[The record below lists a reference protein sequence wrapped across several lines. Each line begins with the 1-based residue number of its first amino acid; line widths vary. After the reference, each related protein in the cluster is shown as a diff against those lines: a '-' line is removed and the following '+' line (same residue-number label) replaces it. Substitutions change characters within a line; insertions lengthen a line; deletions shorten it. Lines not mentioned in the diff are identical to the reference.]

1 MKLYEGSSGLSYI
14 LNSTQCRCE
23 GSTPAVADE
32 CCRSREHEEGDLKG
46 KKKGRGEAEEVRN
59 MELGME
65 EVIDR
70 RMDFFIS
77 GTLPSGPPGE

>member
-1 MKLYEGSSGLSYI
+1 MYEGNRGLCYI

-46 KKKGRGEAEEVRN
+46 KGGRGEMEEVRN

-65 EVIDR
+65 EVTDRIIDFLSR
-70 RMDFFIS
+70 ERY
-77 GTLPSGPPGE
+77 